1 MKSDW
6 RVVKT
11 LFFTKERAYSKG
23 YAHLGFHGPA
33 GEQYVLAHWAGWVGE
48 LDKDGALLW
57 SAGAATVPGGRVHID
72 ANLAYPMYV
81 SRSPEGAIYVS
92 CYSDKSIYR
101 LFPREGRIERFIDGT
116 TLGFADIGNCL
127 VDDEGYLWV
136 NEVEGRRVWRIDPS
150 GAQVRC
156 IGSGREAQGQILPLS
171 SSFEEVSFGW
181 IADIR
186 LGPDGSIYI
195 LDSGGLAL
203 WKAVPAT
210 GKVERIAGTGRGGY
224 SGDGG
229 PALEASFGHDPSE
242 RFGAPI
248 SLAVDEGG
256 NAYIGDKVNGRVRMV
271 EASTGHISTIA
282 EGLSGLC
289 SMDYY
294 RDRLF
299 LPEES
304 GRLLILEL
312 EKVFLE
318 KP

>member
-1 MKSDW
+1 MKNDW
-6 RVVKT
+6 RGEKT
-11 LFFTKERAYSKG
+11 LFFTKERVYGEG
-23 YAHLGFHGPA
+23 YAHLGFHGPT

-48 LDKDGALLW
+48 LDGEGALLW
-57 SAGAATVPGGRVHID
+57 SAGAAAVPDSRVHID
-72 ANLAYPMYV
+72 ANLAYPMYI

-92 CYSDKSIYR
+92 CYSDRSIYR
-101 LFPREGRIERFIDGT
+101 LFPIEGRIERFVDGA

-156 IGSGREAQGQILPLS
+156 IGSGREQREQILPCF
-171 SSFEEVSFGW
+171 SSFEEASFGW

-186 LGPDGSIYI
+186 LGPGGSIYI

-203 WKAVPAT
+203 WKTVPAT
-210 GKVERIAGTGRGGY
+210 GKIERIAGTGRSGY

-229 PALEASFGHDPSE
+229 PALEANFGHDSSE

-248 SLAVDEGG
+248 SLAVDEEG
-256 NAYIGDKVNGRVRMV
+256 NAYVGDKVNSCVRMV
-271 EASTGHISTIA
+271 EASSGRISTIA
-282 EGLSGLC
+282 AGLSGLC

-304 GRLLILEL
+304 GRLLILKREND
-312 EKVFLE
+312 FS
-318 KP
+318 